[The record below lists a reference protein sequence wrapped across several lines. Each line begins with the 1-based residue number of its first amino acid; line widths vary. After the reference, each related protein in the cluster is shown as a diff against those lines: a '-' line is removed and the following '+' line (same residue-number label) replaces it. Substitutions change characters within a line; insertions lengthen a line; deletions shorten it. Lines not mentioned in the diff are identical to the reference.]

1 MRSFILS
8 SMIVSSLFA
17 STQNGVSHE
26 LYDMDVSAGG
36 QISLYGIGL
45 NAKVKLNDYLG
56 VRAGFDKFSK
66 NDIEVTT
73 SGDEVDTKYNFDLD
87 LQDILIVGDYHPWKS
102 SFRVSGGMMVNSNKL
117 DGVITPVVKNGQD
130 FEFEFNG
137 HKYTTNEVGS
147 VNTKVDWDPIA
158 PYLGIGYDGSF
169 YKDKGWGFTFDV
181 GVAFS
186 GSANVEYSINYG
198 KSLQDNPNDTAIEK
212 ETKAKTREEI
222 KKNLDVEKAKLK
234 DDLDDYKILP
244 YISLGVN
251 YKF

>member
-8 SMIVSSLFA
+8 SITLSLLFSSSA
-17 STQNGVSHE
+17 VANSSNI
-26 LYDMDVSAGG
+26 DADVSLGG
-36 QISLYGIGL
+36 EVALYGIGL

-102 SFRVSGGMMVNSNKL
+102 SFRISGGMMVNANKL
-117 DGVITPVVKNGQD
+117 DGVITPVLKNGQD

-169 YKDKGWGFTFDV
+169 YKDKGWGFTFDA